1 MAGKAP
7 AVGGAPRRAAR
18 DRPGAR
24 VSPAGDGKAEPPGR
38 RRLTRDEKKAQTR
51 AQLLDAADRVFR
63 TKGFFAASL
72 DDVADEAGYSKG
84 AVYSNFDSKEDLF
97 YALIERTSDQQ
108 AAALVDSVERD
119 APVGTQ
125 ARKAGDRF
133 VQEQWNDNLGPADL
147 EFRVCVARNPE
158 LRERMVPRTRA
169 LRAAIAQFIEQGA
182 AARGTELRMPPDRL
196 AILVQAL
203 MNGLALERVQD
214 PEGFPDELV
223 GQALEIVFSATEVG
237 EKG

>member
-7 AVGGAPRRAAR
+7 AVGGAPRRAAGEG
-18 DRPGAR
+18 PGAR
-24 VSPAGDGKAEPPGR
+24 VSPAGDGKAEPSRR

-97 YALIERTSDQQ
+97 I
-108 AAALVDSVERD
+108 ALVEQLSDEQGTALAASVERD
-119 APVGTQ
+119 LPVASQ
-125 ARKAGDRF
+125 AREAGDRF
-133 VQEQWNDNLGPADL
+133 VRENWLTDLNPADL

-158 LRERMVPRTRA
+158 LRDRMKPRIRA
-169 LRAAIAQFIEQGA
+169 MHAAIAALIKQGSK
-182 AARGTELRMPPDRL
+182 ARGTTLTMPADRL
-196 AILVQAL
+196 AVLVTAL
-203 MNGLALERVQD
+203 TTGLSLERMQD
-214 PEGFPDELV
+214 PESVPDDLYGE
-223 GQALEIVFSATEVG
+223 ALAIVFAAAEADR
-237 EKG
+237 KA